1 MPAENRDAADLH
13 RADLAHCVHPWTD
26 FSDWPRSGSTTMVRG
41 DGAYVW
47 DAHGNRFIDGIG
59 GLWFANVGYGRREL
73 IDAAARQL
81 GALPQYS
88 YFANLANPPATELA
102 AKLAALAPG
111 DLNHIFY
118 STAGS
123 TANDSAV
130 RIAHYY
136 FPRSAS
142 LRSGW

>member
-1 MPAENRDAADLH
+1 MLAENRDAADLH
-13 RADLAHCVHPWTD
+13 RTDLEHCVHPWTD
-26 FSDWPRSGSTTMVRG
+26 FSDWLRSGSTTMVRG

-47 DAHGNRFIDGIG
+47 DARGNRFIDGIG

-102 AKLAALAPG
+102 G
-111 DLNHIFY
+111 
-118 STAGS
+118 
-123 TANDSAV
+123 
-130 RIAHYY
+130 RILE
-136 FPRSAS
+136 S
-142 LRSGW
+142 LRQRRVLAGRIGVHLNILKLRPPMVFDRETAVT